1 MSNKEYYHIKEILKE
16 LKERMDYLLEEH
28 EKAKYDPMKQ
38 EILTA
43 RYNEN
48 KIIHDK
54 LKDVILDFQLGSEND

>member
-38 EILTA
+38 EILIA